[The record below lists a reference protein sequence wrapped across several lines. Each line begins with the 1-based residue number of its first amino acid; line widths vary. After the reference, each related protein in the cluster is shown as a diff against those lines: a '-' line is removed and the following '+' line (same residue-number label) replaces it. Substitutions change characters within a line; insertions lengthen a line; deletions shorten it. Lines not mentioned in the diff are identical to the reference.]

1 MINEEDNK
9 EKTDNA
15 KDNAQKSGL
24 KDKLLKIL
32 KNAASNYAKDK
43 TGDLLDELFLG
54 NFKDACIKYNRTS
67 LYHNFIFRKFNK
79 VWKSS

>member
-15 KDNAQKSGL
+15 KDNAQESGL

-43 TGDLLDELFLG
+43 TG
-54 NFKDACIKYNRTS
+54 
-67 LYHNFIFRKFNK
+67 
-79 VWKSS
+79 

>member
-15 KDNAQKSGL
+15 KDNAQESGL

-32 KNAASNYAKDK
+32 KK
-43 TGDLLDELFLG
+43 TRLE
-54 NFKDACIKYNRTS
+54 
-67 LYHNFIFRKFNK
+67 IFQMNCSQEISKMHALM
-79 VWKSS
+79 S